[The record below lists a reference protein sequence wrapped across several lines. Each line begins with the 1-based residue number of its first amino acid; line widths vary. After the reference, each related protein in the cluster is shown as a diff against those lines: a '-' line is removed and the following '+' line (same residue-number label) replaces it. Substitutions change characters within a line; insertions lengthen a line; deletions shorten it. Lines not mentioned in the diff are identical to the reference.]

1 MRFCIPFSS
10 APLIIYNAALSFI
23 LPPGFA
29 FSNLTNTFG
38 YPASFKFKIG
48 VFPIKSKALLY
59 MINGA
64 EEKGILNKD
73 SVLVEATSGNTG
85 IALAMAGKLKGY
97 KVIIIMPDTMSIER
111 RQLVKAFGAELML
124 TEGAKGMAGSI
135 EKANELLDKNPN
147 YICLG
152 QFDNEDNP
160 RAHYETT
167 GPEILKEVKDVSFIV
182 AGIGSGGTIVGAGKF
197 LKEKNKEIKVI
208 GIEPKSSPLITE
220 NKSGPH
226 KIQGIG
232 ANFIPKIYDK
242 DIVDKVIT
250 VSDEDSYETVR
261 LIANKLGILI
271 GISSGANIFGA
282 MKLSDENPDKIIVTV
297 APDGVDKYMSMGI
310 F

>member
-1 MRFCIPFSS
+1 MIY
-10 APLIIYNAALSFI
+10 YNALDLIGNTPI
-23 LPPGFA
+23 L
-29 FSNLTNTFG
+29 NLKEIG
-38 YPASFKFKIG
+38 YPN
-48 VFPIKSKALLY
+48 VFVKLEKVNPGGSIKDRAALY

-85 IALAMAGKLKGY
+85 IGLAMVGKLKGY
-97 KVIIIMPDTMSIER
+97 KVVIIMPDTMSIER
-111 RQLVKAFGAELML
+111 RQLVKAFGAELIL
-124 TEGAKGMAGSI
+124 TEGSKGMAGSI
-135 EKANELLDKNPN
+135 EKANELLEKNSN

-152 QFDNEDNP
+152 QFENEDNP
-160 RAHYETT
+160 KAHYETT
-167 GPEILKEVKDVSFIV
+167 GPEILKEVKDITTVV
-182 AGIGSGGTIVGAGKF
+182 AGVGSGGTIVGIGKF
-197 LKEKNKEIKVI
+197 LKEKNKNIKVI
-208 GIEPKSSPLITE
+208 GIEPKSSPLITK
-220 NKSGPH
+220 NQAGPH

-242 DIVDKVIT
+242 DIIDKVIT

-261 LIANKLGILI
+261 LMANKLGILI

-282 MKLSDENPDKIIVTV
+282 MKLSDENPDEIIVTV

>member
-1 MRFCIPFSS
+1 M
-10 APLIIYNAALSFI
+10 IYNNALDLIGNTPI
-23 LPPGFA
+23 L
-29 FSNLTNTFG
+29 NLKEAG
-38 YPASFKFKIG
+38 YPN
-48 VFPIKSKALLY
+48 VFVKLEKANPGGSIKDRAALY

-97 KVIIIMPDTMSIER
+97 KVIIIMPDTMSIGR
-111 RQLVKAFGAELML
+111 RQLVKAFGAELIL

-271 GISSGANIFGA
+271 GISSGANISGA
-282 MKLSDENPDKIIVTV
+282 MKLSDENPGKIIVTV

>member
-1 MRFCIPFSS
+1 M
-10 APLIIYNAALSFI
+10 IYNNALDLIGNTPI
-23 LPPGFA
+23 L
-29 FSNLTNTFG
+29 NLKEAG
-38 YPASFKFKIG
+38 YPN
-48 VFPIKSKALLY
+48 VFVKLEKANPGGSIKDRAALY

-111 RQLVKAFGAELML
+111 RQLVKAFGAELIL

-135 EKANELLDKNPN
+135 EKANELLEKNPN

-182 AGIGSGGTIVGAGKF
+182 AGIGSGGTIVGADKF

-271 GISSGANIFGA
+271 GISSGANISGA

>member
-1 MRFCIPFSS
+1 MIY
-10 APLIIYNAALSFI
+10 YNALDLIGNTPI
-23 LPPGFA
+23 L
-29 FSNLTNTFG
+29 NLKEIG
-38 YPASFKFKIG
+38 YPNLFVKLEKTNPGGS
-48 VFPIKSKALLY
+48 IKDRAALY

-64 EEKGILNKD
+64 EEKGILNKN

-97 KVIIIMPDTMSIER
+97 KVIIIMPETMSIER
-111 RQLVKAFGAELML
+111 RQLVKAFGAELIL
-124 TEGAKGMAGSI
+124 TEGSKGMAGSI
-135 EKANELLDKNPN
+135 EKANELLDNNSN
-147 YICLG
+147 YVCLG

-167 GPEILKEVKDVSFIV
+167 GVEILKEVENISTVV
-182 AGIGSGGTIVGAGKF
+182 AGIGSAGTIVGVGRF
-197 LKEKNKEIKVI
+197 LKEKNKDIKVI

-220 NKSGPH
+220 NQAGPH

-242 DIVDKVIT
+242 DIVDKVTT
-250 VSDEDSYETVR
+250 VSDEDAYETVR
-261 LIANKLGILI
+261 LMANKLGILV

-282 MKLSDENPDKIIVTV
+282 MKLCDENPDEVVVTV

>member
-1 MRFCIPFSS
+1 M
-10 APLIIYNAALSFI
+10 IYNNALDLIGNTPI
-23 LPPGFA
+23 L
-29 FSNLTNTFG
+29 NLKEAG
-38 YPASFKFKIG
+38 YPN
-48 VFPIKSKALLY
+48 VFVKLEKANPGGSIKDRAALY

-111 RQLVKAFGAELML
+111 RQLVKAFGAELIL

-135 EKANELLDKNPN
+135 EKANELLEKNPN

-271 GISSGANIFGA
+271 GISSGANISGA
-282 MKLSDENPDKIIVTV
+282 MKLSDENPHKIIVTV

>member
-1 MRFCIPFSS
+1 MIY
-10 APLIIYNAALSFI
+10 YNALDLVGNTPI
-23 LPPGFA
+23 L
-29 FSNLTNTFG
+29 NLGKIG
-38 YPASFKFKIG
+38 YPN
-48 VFPIKSKALLY
+48 VFVKLEKANPGGSIKDRAALY
-59 MINGA
+59 MIEGA

-85 IALAMAGKLKGY
+85 IGLAMAGKLKGY
-97 KVIIIMPDTMSIER
+97 RVIIIMPETMSIER
-111 RQLVKAFGAELML
+111 RQLVKAFGAELIL
-124 TEGAKGMAGSI
+124 TEGSKGMAGSI
-135 EKANELLDKNPN
+135 EKANELLESNTN
-147 YICLG
+147 YVCLG

-167 GPEILKEVKDVSFIV
+167 GPEILKEVPNVSMIV

-197 LKEKNKEIKVI
+197 LKEKNKDVKAI

-220 NKSGPH
+220 SQAGPH

-232 ANFIPKIYDK
+232 ANFIPKIYDE
-242 DIVDKVIT
+242 DIVDRVIT

-261 LIANKLGILI
+261 LMANKLGILI

-282 MKLSDENPDKIIVTV
+282 MKLSDENPDEVIVTV

>member
-1 MRFCIPFSS
+1 M
-10 APLIIYNAALSFI
+10 IYNNALDLIGNTPI
-23 LPPGFA
+23 L
-29 FSNLTNTFG
+29 NLKEAG
-38 YPASFKFKIG
+38 YPN
-48 VFPIKSKALLY
+48 VFVKLEKANPGGSIKDWAALY

-111 RQLVKAFGAELML
+111 RQLVKAFGAELIL

-271 GISSGANIFGA
+271 GISSGANISGA

>member
-1 MRFCIPFSS
+1 M
-10 APLIIYNAALSFI
+10 IYNNALDLIGNTPI
-23 LPPGFA
+23 L
-29 FSNLTNTFG
+29 NLKQIG
-38 YPASFKFKIG
+38 YPNLFVKLEKTNPGGS
-48 VFPIKSKALLY
+48 IKDRAALY

>member
-1 MRFCIPFSS
+1 M
-10 APLIIYNAALSFI
+10 IYNNALDLIGNTQI
-23 LPPGFA
+23 L
-29 FSNLTNTFG
+29 NLKEAG
-38 YPASFKFKIG
+38 YPN
-48 VFPIKSKALLY
+48 VFVKLEKANPGGSIKDRAALY

-282 MKLSDENPDKIIVTV
+282 MKLCDENPDEFVVTV

>member
-1 MRFCIPFSS
+1 M
-10 APLIIYNAALSFI
+10 IYNNALDLIGNTPI
-23 LPPGFA
+23 L
-29 FSNLTNTFG
+29 NLKEVG
-38 YPASFKFKIG
+38 YPN
-48 VFPIKSKALLY
+48 VFVKLEKTNPGGSIKDRAALY

-111 RQLVKAFGAELML
+111 RQLVKAFGAELIL
-124 TEGAKGMAGSI
+124 TEGSKGMAGSI
-135 EKANELLDKNPN
+135 EKANELLDENSN

-167 GPEILKEVKDVSFIV
+167 GPEILKEVKDVSMII

-197 LKEKNKEIKVI
+197 LKEKNKDVKVI

-250 VSDEDSYETVR
+250 VSDEDAYETVR

-282 MKLSDENPDKIIVTV
+282 MKLSDENPDEIIVTV

>member
-1 MRFCIPFSS
+1 
-10 APLIIYNAALSFI
+10 
-23 LPPGFA
+23 
-29 FSNLTNTFG
+29 
-38 YPASFKFKIG
+38 
-48 VFPIKSKALLY
+48 

-111 RQLVKAFGAELML
+111 RQLVKAFGAELIL

-297 APDGVDKYMSMGI
+297 APDGVDKYMSMGT

>member
-1 MRFCIPFSS
+1 M
-10 APLIIYNAALSFI
+10 
-23 LPPGFA
+23 
-29 FSNLTNTFG
+29 
-38 YPASFKFKIG
+38 
-48 VFPIKSKALLY
+48 
-59 MINGA
+59 
-64 EEKGILNKD
+64 
-73 SVLVEATSGNTG
+73 ATP
-85 IALAMAGKLKGY
+85 M
-97 KVIIIMPDTMSIER
+97 
-111 RQLVKAFGAELML
+111 
-124 TEGAKGMAGSI
+124 
-135 EKANELLDKNPN
+135 
-147 YICLG
+147 
-152 QFDNEDNP
+152 
-160 RAHYETT
+160 
-167 GPEILKEVKDVSFIV
+167 FIV
-182 AGIGSGGTIVGAGKF
+182 TGFLDSGKTTMIKDTLMEQEWIEPGLTLLLLCEEGEEEYPEEY

-250 VSDEDSYETVR
+250 VSDVDSYETVR
-261 LIANKLGILI
+261 LFANKLGILI

>member
-1 MRFCIPFSS
+1 MIY
-10 APLIIYNAALSFI
+10 YNALDLVGNTPI
-23 LPPGFA
+23 L
-29 FSNLTNTFG
+29 NLGKIG
-38 YPASFKFKIG
+38 YPN
-48 VFPIKSKALLY
+48 VFVKLEKANPGGSIKDRAALY
-59 MINGA
+59 MIEGA

-85 IALAMAGKLKGY
+85 IGLAMAGKLKGY
-97 KVIIIMPDTMSIER
+97 RVIIIMPETMSIER
-111 RQLVKAFGAELML
+111 RQLVKAFGAELIL
-124 TEGAKGMAGSI
+124 TEGSKGMAGSI
-135 EKANELLDKNPN
+135 EKANELLESNTN
-147 YICLG
+147 YVCLG

-167 GPEILKEVKDVSFIV
+167 GPEILKEVPNVSMIV

-197 LKEKNKEIKVI
+197 LKEKNKDVKAI

-220 NKSGPH
+220 NQAGPH

-232 ANFIPKIYDK
+232 ANFIPKIYDE
-242 DIVDKVIT
+242 DIVDRVIT

-261 LIANKLGILI
+261 LMANKLGILI

-282 MKLSDENPDKIIVTV
+282 MKLSDENPDEVIVTV

>member
-1 MRFCIPFSS
+1 M
-10 APLIIYNAALSFI
+10 IYNNALDLIGNTPI
-23 LPPGFA
+23 L
-29 FSNLTNTFG
+29 NLKEAG
-38 YPASFKFKIG
+38 YPN
-48 VFPIKSKALLY
+48 VFVKLEKANPGGSIKDRAALY

-147 YICLG
+147 YIYLG

-167 GPEILKEVKDVSFIV
+167 GPEILKEVKDVSTIV

>member
-1 MRFCIPFSS
+1 M
-10 APLIIYNAALSFI
+10 IYNNALDLIGNTAI
-23 LPPGFA
+23 L
-29 FSNLTNTFG
+29 NLKEAG
-38 YPASFKFKIG
+38 YPN
-48 VFPIKSKALLY
+48 VFVKLEKANPGGSIKDRAALY

-111 RQLVKAFGAELML
+111 RQLVKAFGAELIL

-271 GISSGANIFGA
+271 GISSGANISGA

>member
-1 MRFCIPFSS
+1 M
-10 APLIIYNAALSFI
+10 IYNNALDLIGNTPI
-23 LPPGFA
+23 L
-29 FSNLTNTFG
+29 NLKEAG
-38 YPASFKFKIG
+38 YPN
-48 VFPIKSKALLY
+48 VFVKLEKANPGGSIKDRAALY

-97 KVIIIMPDTMSIER
+97 KVIIIMPETMSIER

-282 MKLSDENPDKIIVTV
+282 MKLCDENPDEVVVTV

>member
-1 MRFCIPFSS
+1 M
-10 APLIIYNAALSFI
+10 IYNNALDLIGNTPI
-23 LPPGFA
+23 L
-29 FSNLTNTFG
+29 NLKEAG
-38 YPASFKFKIG
+38 YPN
-48 VFPIKSKALLY
+48 VFVKLEKANPGGSIKDRAALY

-232 ANFIPKIYDK
+232 TNFIPKIYDK

>member
-1 MRFCIPFSS
+1 MIY
-10 APLIIYNAALSFI
+10 YNALDLIGNTPI
-23 LPPGFA
+23 L
-29 FSNLTNTFG
+29 NLKQIG
-38 YPASFKFKIG
+38 YPN
-48 VFPIKSKALLY
+48 VFVKLEKTNPGGSIKDRAALY

-64 EEKGILNKD
+64 EEKGVLNKD

-111 RQLVKAFGAELML
+111 RQLVKAFGAELIL

-135 EKANELLDKNPN
+135 EKANELLDNNSN
-147 YICLG
+147 YVCLG

-160 RAHYETT
+160 RARYETT
-167 GPEILKEVKDVSFIV
+167 GVEILKEVENVSTVV
-182 AGIGSGGTIVGAGKF
+182 AGIGSGGTIVGVGRL
-197 LKEKNKEIKVI
+197 LKEKNKDVKVI

-220 NKSGPH
+220 NQAGPH

-261 LIANKLGILI
+261 LMANKLGILV

-282 MKLSDENPDKIIVTV
+282 MKLSDENPNEVIVTV